1 MEYFIFADK
10 NKLKLHVFCNDIDRF
25 FFPCLVLGLN
35 MLGQFQMQKTVFVEQ
50 HKKKL
55 LRVFNFETST
65 CHVNILY
72 CFRGHRTGITEGVF
86 LCLQVCGCGWI
97 QDGSIFSADWL
108 WAVAG
113 VWLVSE

>member
-1 MEYFIFADK
+1 MFSVMI
-10 NKLKLHVFCNDIDRF
+10 LIGF

-65 CHVNILY
+65 CHVNILTALEGTELGSQ
-72 CFRGHRTGITEGVF
+72 RGF
-86 LCLQVCGCGWI
+86 FCVCKFVAVVGYKMAPFSVQIGCG
-97 QDGSIFSADWL
+97 QL
-108 WAVAG
+108 
-113 VWLVSE
+113 LVSG